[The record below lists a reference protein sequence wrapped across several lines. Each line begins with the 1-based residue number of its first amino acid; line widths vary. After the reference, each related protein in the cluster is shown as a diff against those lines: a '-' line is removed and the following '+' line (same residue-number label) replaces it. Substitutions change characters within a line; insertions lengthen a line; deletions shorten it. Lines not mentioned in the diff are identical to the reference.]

1 MTTKINGKALYYLAC
16 VTTTSLSLLIFLS
29 LVTYDTND
37 NSLFQYD
44 SSIKINNNILGVS
57 GAVVSDLLIK
67 TFGIASFIIPLVLGY
82 WAYSLISKK
91 NSVNFL
97 SISAFPFLVLVLS
110 VICSLIF
117 PKDFMFFNNQVS
129 GFVGKGIVEITNHL
143 ISDVFFKNLK
153 IIMILILSLIHI

>member
-1 MTTKINGKALYYLAC
+1 MTTKINSKALYYLAC
-16 VTTTSLSLLIFLS
+16 ITTTSLSLLIFLS

-44 SSIKINNNILGVS
+44 SSVKINNNILGVS
-57 GAVVSDLLIK
+57 GAVISDLLIK

-82 WAYSLISKK
+82 WAFSLISKK
-91 NSVNFL
+91 KSINFL

-117 PKDFMFFNNQVS
+117 PQDFTFFNNQVS
-129 GFVGKGIVEITNHL
+129 GFVGKGIVEIINHL
-143 ISDVFFKNLK
+143 YNY
-153 IIMILILSLIHI
+153 IILWS